1 VQVHA
6 LYLLDQPLVVEV
18 HHLALLEVQEHQVP
32 ELQEEVVELGLDH
45 LEVVEEVG
53 LVHLEVA
60 EEVGLQNLEVE
71 EEVGLDHLEEAEEVG
86 LQNLEVE
93 EEVGLDYPEVEE
105 EVVSVLQ
112 AVVVELHKRVE
123 VVGVVP

>member
-1 VQVHA
+1 MQVHA

-18 HHLALLEVQEHQVP
+18 HHRELLEVQEHQVP

-71 EEVGLDHLEEAEEVG
+71 EEVGLD
-86 LQNLEVE
+86 
-93 EEVGLDYPEVEE
+93 YPEVEE

-112 AVVVELHKRVE
+112 AMVVELHKRVE

>member
-1 VQVHA
+1 MQAHA

-60 EEVGLQNLEVE
+60 EEVGL
-71 EEVGLDHLEEAEEVG
+71 DHLEEVEEVG

-105 EVVSVLQ
+105 EVVLVLHALQ
-112 AVVVELHKRVE
+112 VVVVELHKRVG